1 MKPIIAILTGLHVLA
16 HGVFGC
22 CDHGLVV
29 TARSESACACHH
41 GHGHADVASLS
52 SDCAS
57 IERGLPAPASHECV
71 HDACHWLA
79 GGDGPSVAPLD
90 LSVPTLVVSAVS
102 PINLALDVANYQPD
116 DILGR
121 TSAPPLRLHL
131 AHGVLVI

>member
-29 TARSESACACHH
+29 AARAETACACHH
-41 GHGHADVASLS
+41 THDHADEAARSG
-52 SDCAS
+52 DCDA
-57 IERGLPAPASHECV
+57 IERDAPAPASHECV
-71 HDACHWLA
+71 HATCHWVA
-79 GGDGPSVAPLD
+79 GSDGPSATTLDLVAPALM
-90 LSVPTLVVSAVS
+90 VSAAL
-102 PINLALDVANYQPD
+102 PANPALLAAEYQPD

-131 AHGVLVI
+131 ALGVLVI